1 MSTLTAAPTTS
12 AYAVNDSL
20 VQPIHRPGLSAAFVL
35 AGDILGLAL
44 ILWALWSTVIAGNY
58 AGPHD
63 WSRWSLLL
71 PTFLVLY
78 CSWDAYPGVSVNPI
92 TEIRRISLANI
103 CAFFFI
109 AVMLSSHHVAIFP
122 YLVCLAAGIVSSVVI
137 LSLRSLTRRIGSR
150 YDWWGYPVVLL
161 GRGEVAQFVLRKLM
175 SEPHLGLRPVA
186 VIADQTS
193 DRELEDLPLFTVE
206 RLSEIASRGI
216 KHAIVAAPELSRSEL
231 AELIARGGDAFPHL
245 TIIPNTEFVWKVEQA
260 GDIKGIPA
268 IQCRNNLIDSRAR
281 AVKRTIDLVSS
292 ALLLLLL
299 LPVFAV
305 ISVSIVLESG
315 FPIFY
320 FDKRLGHGGIFRMCK
335 FRTMAKHSA
344 EVLSRYLAAD
354 AELQKE
360 WSQFQKL
367 RNDPRI
373 TRLGKLLRKTSL
385 DEIPQLW
392 NVFRGEM
399 SLVGPRPRV
408 LEVDVPKYQE
418 VNALY
423 AKTSPGLTGLW
434 QVSGRSRTTY
444 EERIAY
450 DAYYIRNWSL
460 WMDIHLIAKT
470 VGVVIRGDGAY

>member
-1 MSTLTAAPTTS
+1 MSTFTAVPTTS
-12 AYAVNDSL
+12 AHALDDSL
-20 VQPIHRPGLSAAFVL
+20 TQPTHRPGLSAAFVL
-35 AGDILGLAL
+35 AGDILGLGL
-44 ILWALWSTVIAGNY
+44 ILWALWSTVIAGRY
-58 AGPHD
+58 AGPGD

-78 CSWDAYPGVSVNPI
+78 CSWNAYPGVSVNPV
-92 TEIRRISLANI
+92 TEIRCISLANI

-109 AVMLSSHHVAIFP
+109 AVMLSSHHIAMFP
-122 YLVCLAAGIVSSVVI
+122 YLVCLAASIVSSAVI

-161 GRGEVAQFVLRKLM
+161 GGGEVAQFVLRKLM
-175 SEPHLGLRPVA
+175 REPHLGLRPVA

-193 DRELEDLPLFTVE
+193 DRLKDLPLLTVE
-206 RLSEIASRGI
+206 RLSEIASRGV

-231 AELIARGGDAFPHL
+231 AELVARGDDAFPHL
-245 TIIPNTEFVWKVEQA
+245 TIIPNTEFVWKVEHA
-260 GDIKGIPA
+260 RDTEG
-268 IQCRNNLIDSRAR
+268 IQCRNNLLDSRAR

-299 LPVFAV
+299 LPIFAV
-305 ISVSIVLESG
+305 ISVSIVLDSG

-354 AELQKE
+354 PELQRE

-392 NVFRGEM
+392 NVFMGEM

>member
-1 MSTLTAAPTTS
+1 MSTFTAAPTTS
-12 AYAVNDSL
+12 AYALDDSL
-20 VQPIHRPGLSAAFVL
+20 IQPTHRPGLSAAFVL
-35 AGDILGLAL
+35 AGDILGLGL
-44 ILWALWSTVIAGNY
+44 ILWALWSTVIAGRY
-58 AGPHD
+58 AGPDD

-78 CSWDAYPGVSVNPI
+78 FSWDAYPGVSVNPV

-109 AVMLSSHHVAIFP
+109 AVMLSSHHIAMFP
-122 YLVCLAAGIVSSVVI
+122 YLVCLGASIASSAVI

-150 YDWWGYPVVLL
+150 YEWWGYPVVLL
-161 GRGEVAQFVLRKLM
+161 GGGEVAQFVLRKLRR
-175 SEPHLGLRPVA
+175 EPHLGLRPVA

-193 DRELEDLPLFTVE
+193 DRLKDLPLLTVE

-216 KHAIVAAPELSRSEL
+216 RHAIVAAPELSRSEL
-231 AELIARGGDAFPHL
+231 AELVARGGDAFSHL
-245 TIIPNTEFVWKVEQA
+245 TIIPNTEFVWKVEHA
-260 GDIKGIPA
+260 KDIKG
-268 IQCRNNLIDSRAR
+268 IQCRNNLLDSRAR

-299 LPVFAV
+299 LPIFAV
-305 ISVSIVLESG
+305 ISVSIVLDSG

-373 TRLGKLLRKTSL
+373 TRLGRLLRKTSL